1 MARRL
6 DEYVYDGR
14 NAYLVD
20 RPTSVPADAPL
31 TVFDMRHAGKQTV
44 AAMFIALQHTLAKIE
59 RRRAQRLASTLPSD
73 RYFTG
78 DMFATDEAWQYFQR
92 HATAVFF
99 HEVVRRS
106 RHLGLFLLAITQ
118 HLDDF
123 NNAQGLPL
131 LRSATMKLFFQQSA
145 QELHYLKDTLDLT
158 AGEIATIKN
167 LGTAPGRYSR
177 AYLIN
182 GPRGRGEVTLRL
194 GRRQYWIATSNPDD
208 QPARTAALDR
218 HRGDPWA
225 AVHDLAKEAHH
236 R

>member
-1 MARRL
+1 
-6 DEYVYDGR
+6 
-14 NAYLVD
+14 
-20 RPTSVPADAPL
+20 
-31 TVFDMRHAGKQTV
+31 MRHAGKQLV

-59 RRRAQRLASTLPSD
+59 RRRQARLAGELPTD
-73 RYFTG
+73 PYFTG

-92 HATAVFF
+92 RATAEYF
-99 HEVVRRS
+99 HDLVRRS
-106 RHLGLFLLAITQ
+106 RHLGLYLLAITQ

-131 LRSATMKLFFQQSA
+131 LRSATMKVFFQQSA

-158 AGEIATIKN
+158 DAEIATIKN
-167 LGTAPGRYSR
+167 LGTAPGRFSR

-194 GRRQYWIATSNPDD
+194 GRLQYWAATSNPDD
-208 QPARTAALDR
+208 QPARQAALDR
-218 HRGDPWA
+218 HPGNPWA
-225 AVHDLAKEAHH
+225 ALHELAKEPHS